1 MLYKIINN
9 LMPDYISETILN
21 LNLSNY
27 NLRKQPVIG
36 KIRARTAKYKASFF
50 PDSLLEWSKLD
61 PVIRESP
68 SLSVFKSRLLP
79 FIRPPSNSVFGIH
92 DPHGLAL
99 LIQLRVG
106 LSKLNDHKFRHNF
119 SESINPMC
127 PINDGTEDMEHYLLL
142 CHAFRVPRCDL
153 LASVLPV
160 LRSFDLT
167 DVPNSTLLHILLYGD
182 KKLPFEVNKFILQAT
197 IMYILR
203 TERLT

>member
-1 MLYKIINN
+1 MHKICLLCNSSWPFTGRSESTKVESVQYSAALAITGAWRGTSREKIYSELGWESLYSRRWSKTLFMLYKIINN
-9 LMPDYISETILN
+9 LMPDYISEPIPN
-21 LNLSNY
+21 LNQSNY

-99 LIQLRVG
+99 LTQLRVIETFCG
-106 LSKLNDHKFRHNF
+106 KR
-119 SESINPMC
+119 
-127 PINDGTEDMEHYLLL
+127 
-142 CHAFRVPRCDL
+142 
-153 LASVLPV
+153 
-160 LRSFDLT
+160 
-167 DVPNSTLLHILLYGD
+167 TLLTNFRTRTTTRKRPIIIT
-182 KKLPFEVNKFILQAT
+182 F
-197 IMYILR
+197 YI
-203 TERLT
+203 